1 MSIGYELKIK
11 NFGPI
16 SEGFSNPAND
26 DFFLISKCTVFIGE
40 QGTGKSTVAK
50 IASTFLWLEKDFI
63 QKQTDYNNF
72 SAKDFIQ
79 LCKNQKIHSYFSS
92 DTYLCYRSNIFTF
105 EYKDSSFYI
114 MKTGVFFDYEGRK
127 IMYIP
132 SERNF
137 ISVIDEADSIS
148 GLPYSLKNTVEEF
161 RKASYLIE
169 NQRKKLPLNG
179 FEYSFDKASNAGFI
193 YEEKTDSTVR
203 LSASSSG
210 LQSFVPMFMI
220 TDYLSSNVKNDFFEN
235 LKRFSIKDQTRA
247 ENIIRTRCD
256 YDTEM
261 AEEIIAK
268 LRRACTTGLSND
280 ITEHDSMILMAQLKS
295 ILNICFFN
303 IVEEPEQNL
312 FPFSQIKAIEI
323 LVKALNSNVRN
334 SLFLTT
340 HSPFILS
347 TLNNFLYADK
357 LHSKLISQDLTLDS
371 RFFTAYLTQNGKI
384 IDIFDRQNKMINT
397 TVIDDCSTLLNQQ
410 FDKLYQSEVLS

>member
-16 SEGFSNPAND
+16 SDGFSNPGTD
-26 DFFLISKCTVFIGE
+26 DFFLLSRCTVFIGE

-63 QKQTDYNNF
+63 QKQTDFNIF
-72 SAKDFIQ
+72 STNDFIQ
-79 LCKNQKIHSYFSS
+79 LCKNQKIHTYFSTN
-92 DTYLCYRSNIFTF
+92 TYLCYKSSIFTF
-105 EYKDSSFYI
+105 EYKNSTFSI
-114 MKTGVFFDYEGRK
+114 MKTGDFFHYEGRK

-137 ISVIDEADSIS
+137 VSVIDEADSIS
-148 GLPYSLKNTVEEF
+148 GLPYSLKNTIEEF
-161 RKASYLIE
+161 RKASYKIE
-169 NQRKKLPLNG
+169 SKNKKLPLNG
-179 FEYSFDKASNAGFI
+179 FEYSFDKTTNAGFI
-193 YEEKTDSTVR
+193 HEAKTDSTVR

-220 TDYLSSNVKNDFFEN
+220 TDYLSNNVKNEFFEN
-235 LKRFSIKDQTRA
+235 LKRFSIKDQLRA
-247 ENIIRTRCD
+247 ENIIRTRCAYNTD
-256 YDTEM
+256 M

-268 LRRACTTGLSND
+268 LKRAYTGLSSDLTEND
-280 ITEHDSMILMAQLKS
+280 IIILMAQLRS
-295 ILNICFFN
+295 VLNICFFN

-323 LVKALNSNVRN
+323 LVKSLNSNVRN
-334 SLFLTT
+334 SLFITT

-347 TLNNFLYADK
+347 ALNNFLYADK
-357 LHSKLISQDLTLDS
+357 LNSKLISKELKLDS
-371 RFFTAYLTQNGKI
+371 RFFAAYLTQNGKI

-410 FDKLYQSEVLS
+410 YDSLYQSEVLP

>member
-16 SEGFSNPAND
+16 SDGFSNPATD
-26 DFFLISKCTVFIGE
+26 DFFLLSRCTVFIGE

-63 QKQTDYNNF
+63 QKQTDFNIF
-72 SAKDFIQ
+72 STNDFIQ
-79 LCKNQKIHSYFSS
+79 LCKNQKIHTYFSTN
-92 DTYLCYRSNIFTF
+92 TYLCYKSSIFTF
-105 EYKDSSFYI
+105 EYKNSTFSI
-114 MKTGVFFDYEGRK
+114 MKTGDFFHYEGRK

-137 ISVIDEADSIS
+137 VSVIDEADSIS
-148 GLPYSLKNTVEEF
+148 GLPYSLKNTIEEF
-161 RKASYLIE
+161 RKASYKIE
-169 NQRKKLPLNG
+169 SKNKKLPLNG
-179 FEYSFDKASNAGFI
+179 FEYSFDKTTNAGFI
-193 YEEKTDSTVR
+193 HEAKTDSTVR

-220 TDYLSSNVKNDFFEN
+220 TDYLSNNVKNEFFEN
-235 LKRFSIKDQTRA
+235 LKRFSIKDQLRA
-247 ENIIRTRCD
+247 ENIIRTRCAYNTD
-256 YDTEM
+256 M

-268 LRRACTTGLSND
+268 LKRAYTGLSSDLTEND
-280 ITEHDSMILMAQLKS
+280 IIILMAQLRS
-295 ILNICFFN
+295 VLNICFFN

-323 LVKALNSNVRN
+323 LVKSLNSNVRN
-334 SLFLTT
+334 SLFITT

-347 TLNNFLYADK
+347 ALNNFLYADK
-357 LHSKLISQDLTLDS
+357 LNSKLISKELKLDS
-371 RFFTAYLTQNGKI
+371 RFFAAYLTQNGKI

-410 FDKLYQSEVLS
+410 YDSLYQSEVLP